1 LIVGR
6 YELKVSKRK
15 PQTRA
20 QRDPHDLARLLLE
33 PHIKGAVTVRAY
45 SKAHGELDLTGLSHA
60 WISQT
65 QAVVDAN
72 LTRAEAILMIQ
83 AHALEALYHQLAQR
97 AIKAECL
104 HYLPGITPYGCHR
117 GT

>member
-1 LIVGR
+1 
-6 YELKVSKRK
+6 
-15 PQTRA
+15 
-20 QRDPHDLARLLLE
+20 
-33 PHIKGAVTVRAY
+33 
-45 SKAHGELDLTGLSHA
+45 
-60 WISQT
+60 
-65 QAVVDAN
+65 VDAN